1 MQNPETLAH
10 KIKQFTKHKI
20 TIIWVNQYQSL
31 IRMEYMNIEQGRKVK
46 GENRLESDSIPSGN
60 DTVGR

>member
-1 MQNPETLAH
+1 
-10 KIKQFTKHKI
+10 
-20 TIIWVNQYQSL
+20 
-31 IRMEYMNIEQGRKVK
+31 MEYMNIEQGRKVK